1 MNATAVPAQ
10 SAPTPFPTPRPA
22 AREQE
27 IHAMQRTLT
36 PTSSRQHQ
44 DEIQFRIIL
53 GVTYPF
59 FLIAAVAQRL
69 APAGASDA
77 RRLPAQRRSVF
88 AEAKAMAVQA
98 IPFAFMG

>member
-1 MNATAVPAQ
+1 MTATAVPAQ
-10 SAPTPFPTPRPA
+10 PAPTPFPTPRPA

-27 IHAMQRTLT
+27 IHAMQRTLN

-59 FLIAAVAQRL
+59 FLIASHYHYACGMKDEL
-69 APAGASDA
+69 ARTP
-77 RRLPAQRRSVF
+77 L
-88 AEAKAMAVQA
+88 
-98 IPFAFMG
+98 I